1 MIFKYRIFSE
11 QLQLVSTS
19 FSFLIPAYSLGG
31 GETKRPAGSAIRPA
45 AQKSWLRA

>member
-11 QLQLVSTS
+11 QLQLVPTS

-31 GETKRPAGSAIRPA
+31 GEQNGRLDLQSGRPLKKAG
-45 AQKSWLRA
+45 